1 MEVLSVKYPTKENL
15 QFFVT
20 SNKKRMGQRCR
31 QIGWIH
37 GELET
42 NINPHKS
49 ISISSDD
56 SDTRLFLIIDG
67 CPRWRTRFA
76 PALLSFTGR
85 LFCNY

>member
-1 MEVLSVKYPTKENL
+1 MEVLSVKYLTKEKIAVFCHV
-15 QFFVT
+15 QQ
-20 SNKKRMGQRCR
+20 RMGQGCR

-56 SDTRLFLIIDG
+56 SDKRLFLIDG
-67 CPRWRTRFA
+67 CPRCRTRFA
-76 PALLSFTGR
+76 PALLSFAGG
-85 LFCNY
+85 LVCNY